1 MKKEEPTKSQL
12 ILALMLA
19 ASCMQALSTE
29 IIDEAKVP
37 RSIHTSPIGVATAT
51 VNSYTTSDAPGNT
64 SQTAPIKADTVVE
77 PEAMQVPPVAIPV
90 AHTASEDVTPPTVVD
105 SIPEGDEEEEVT
117 FFDKVW
123 GYLWADEE
131 SVRAKALF
139 MKKKHDI
146 KKEYGDD
153 AILEPTLS
161 TILRIEED
169 SRYADVVREQ
179 KQLSLEIEEAER
191 LQLYHDSLECL
202 TLNGFREAR
211 KETADQEVAT
221 AAAVLNRLS
230 VGFMKATTICEVIYS
245 PKQFSWVEQHGR
257 DMPDLSNPIE
267 KKAWNRSLLIATRML
282 DPDATYI
289 DPSNGAIYYYNEELV
304 RERTGKDWK
313 YAYAYKQ
320 VAVLGNHRF
329 MAEKDKNHPY
339 YIDNSQVR
347 INPVLFN
354 GLSHK
359 ERKSLIKEYQTGN

>member
-1 MKKEEPTKSQL
+1 MKKEEPKLGRL

-29 IIDEAKVP
+29 SVDEDKNHG
-37 RSIHTSPIGVATAT
+37 SIHVSPTGIATAT
-51 VNSYTTSDAPGNT
+51 VNSYTTPATTGD
-64 SQTAPIKADTVVE
+64 TAETPSSEAEAVVE
-77 PEAMQVPPVAIPV
+77 PEAMQVPPSAITV
-90 AHTASEDVTPPTVVD
+90 AHTASDDVTPPDPVE
-105 SIPEGDEEEEVT
+105 SIPAGEEELT

-131 SVRAKALF
+131 SVKAKALF

-146 KKEYGDD
+146 KKEYGDA

-179 KQLSLEIEEAER
+179 KQLALEVEEAER

-230 VGFMKATTICEVIYS
+230 VGFRKATTICEVIYT

-267 KKAWNRSLLIATRML
+267 KQAWNRSLLIATRMM

-289 DPSNGAIYYYNEELV
+289 DPSNGAIYYYN
-304 RERTGKDWK
+304 REYVMETTGKDWK

-329 MAEKDKNHPY
+329 MAEKDKSHPY
-339 YIDNSQVR
+339 YIDNRQVR

-354 GLSHK
+354 GLSHN
-359 ERKSLIKEYQTGN
+359 ERNLLIKEYQAGK